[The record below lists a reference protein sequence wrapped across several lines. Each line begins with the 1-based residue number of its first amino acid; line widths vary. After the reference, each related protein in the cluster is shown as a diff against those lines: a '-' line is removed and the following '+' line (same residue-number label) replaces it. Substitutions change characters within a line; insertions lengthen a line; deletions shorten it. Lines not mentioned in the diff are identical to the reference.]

1 MVGWVGFEPTTPLG
15 EPGLQPGAEANLDN
29 QPKTYFR
36 NLNQKGNKIIPII
49 GINAHIRF
57 KNSIIKFVLILLA
70 LIASLSATSNLLKSL
85 HNA

>member
-1 MVGWVGFEPTTPLG
+1 MTAYTWIVFRAINYHSYFL
-15 EPGLQPGAEANLDN
+15 NL
-29 QPKTYFR
+29 K
-36 NLNQKGNKIIPII
+36 QKGSRKIPII
-49 GINAHIRF
+49 GINVHIRF